1 MKHRKKIF
9 AGLLSAALGYGGL
22 YHNQALRSLF
32 TTVTKAVSSATANG
46 GNGTSSLGGLFGL
59 NGGSTSNEPVPP
71 VTRDSGVI
79 HLASFNIQVFGE
91 TKLEKPAVMNVLCEV
106 VRRFDLVAIQEVRS
120 VRDDILPRF
129 VQMINSTG
137 RHYDFVIG
145 PRMGRTNSK
154 EQYAFIFDTASIEV
168 DRRTLYAVGDPYDR
182 LQRPPFVAH
191 FRVRGPDPN
200 EAFTF
205 SLADIHTEPDDTV
218 RELNACA
225 DVFKAVRNDGSDEDD
240 VILLGDMNV
249 DDKHLGDLGKLPGI
263 GWVISNHF
271 TNTRQSKQYDNMVFN
286 RQATVEYTGRSGVFD
301 LVREF
306 NLTLD
311 QALEIS
317 DHFPIWAEFSIYEG
331 GQPGRLANRPSGDPR

>member
-1 MKHRKKIF
+1 MKPKKLF
-9 AGLLSAALGYGGL
+9 SLLIAAVLGYAGFAHHHTILDFIAKATKSGQQNESASGGGIGMGGG
-22 YHNQALRSLF
+22 
-32 TTVTKAVSSATANG
+32 AN
-46 GNGTSSLGGLFGL
+46 S
-59 NGGSTSNEPVPP
+59 VPP
-71 VTRDSGVI
+71 AVREGQNI
-79 HLASFNIQVFGE
+79 HIASFNIQVFGE
-91 TKLEKPAVMNVLCEV
+91 KKIEKPAVMNVLAEV

-129 VQMINSTG
+129 LQMINSTG

-154 EQYAFIFDTASIEV
+154 EQYAFLFDTASIEV
-168 DRRTLYAVGDPYDR
+168 DRRTMYSVGDPYDR
-182 LQRPPFVAH
+182 MQRPPFVAH
-191 FRVRGPDPN
+191 FRVRGPDPK

-205 SLADIHTEPDDTV
+205 TLVDMHTEPDDTV

-240 VILLGDMNV
+240 VILLGDLNV
-249 DDKHLGDLGKLPGI
+249 DDKHFGDLGRLPGI
-263 GWVISNHF
+263 ACAISGRP
-271 TNTRQSKQYDNMVFN
+271 TNSRQTKQYDNIIFN
-286 RQATVEYTGRSGVFD
+286 RQATIEYTGRSGVFD
-301 LVREF
+301 LIREF

-331 GQPGRLANRPSGDPR
+331 GQPGRLATRLGGDAR